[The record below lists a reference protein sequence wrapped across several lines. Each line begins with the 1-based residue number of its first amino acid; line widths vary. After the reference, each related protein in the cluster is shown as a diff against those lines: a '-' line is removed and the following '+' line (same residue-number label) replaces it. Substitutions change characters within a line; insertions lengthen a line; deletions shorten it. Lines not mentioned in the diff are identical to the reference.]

1 MEPFSFL
8 RLLFLVSLSCFST
21 AADRRIGCLFENELC
36 STYEVCV
43 NDAMFGRC
51 HPVPVT
57 DVYTYDVSP
66 SVVQRFRTL
75 LEKLSN
81 RGLTWGDDTTQQ
93 VLSKELS
100 KLRRV
105 PFRTQQNGA
114 VYNTDSRPSSE
125 AMDPADRRVKPVQ
138 LELSRNLQTYL
149 QRLGLIPK
157 TSSSSSLSSQ
167 GKSDRFQSGVA
178 ADYYRSKPQK
188 SSSFSS
194 SSSSS
199 FSPVQK
205 QQRPPPEGD
214 SLRGALRQYLSLQSG
229 RGDPKLRPFYS
240 NGIENTGLETEGPKS
255 RLMKLGK
262 TQGASVKEP
271 LTPVDEKF
279 IQKVLQSV
287 GRHHVDVDGLT
298 QQDLSQLSRL
308 ITEALQVVDK
318 DQNQNQ
324 NQDQDQAPNRG
335 GTRVRPGPRDLE
347 GEEEEEPG
355 RDEEEEEEEKLLE
368 NVPTVKQQESF
379 PTAPAKLQER
389 QTDTEEQNMEEKPD
403 LFTKLL
409 AYLDKSS
416 FSSAPSARNL
426 DNLNMETPGGRQV
439 GLENVQSRTSE
450 AGVTVQKKDAAQQL
464 EEVSEV
470 HGWIKDVAP
479 PPAALVYDDP
489 HKKTLQVPELQLDV
503 KEEGWK
509 KEDVFGYIIT
519 DTDGLQTD
527 EGLHLMEILAHM
539 AKIQMTDFAELS
551 VVGPAVTFKVSPNR
565 QNVSTTDV
573 ANVAFERQEDLEKEA
588 KVSILEA
595 GIADGSQIKQIPTKY
610 SQAESTKFLVL
621 TVVSILCIVAVL
633 LASTVIYCLR
643 HRSHHKLK
651 EKLTNLG
658 TDTGNDATSTYQE
671 LCRQRMAV
679 KPPTERSEPISSR
692 INSVSSQFSDGGPAV
707 SPSARSSISSW
718 SEEPAHHNMDISTG
732 HMILSY
738 MEDHM
743 KNKDRLAK
751 EWEALCAYQA
761 EPNACTAGLKE
772 GNTKKN
778 RSSAVVAYDHS
789 RIPLKVENSQ
799 GNSDYIN
806 ASPIMDHDP
815 RNPAYIATQG
825 PLPST
830 VADFWQMV
838 WENGCVVIVMLTPL
852 VESGLKQCYHYWPD
866 EGSNLYHIYEVNLVS
881 EHIWCDDFLVRSFY
895 LKNMQTNETRT
906 VTQFH
911 FLTWLNQNVPET
923 SRTLLDFRRKV
934 NKCYRGRSCPII
946 VHCSDGSG
954 RSGTYV
960 LIDMVLNKMAKGAK
974 EIDIAATLE
983 HLRDQRPG
991 MVQTKDQ
998 FEFALTA
1005 VAEEV
1010 NAILKA
1016 LPQ

>member
-1 MEPFSFL
+1 
-8 RLLFLVSLSCFST
+8 
-21 AADRRIGCLFENELC
+21 
-36 STYEVCV
+36 
-43 NDAMFGRC
+43 MFGRC

-105 PFRTQQNGA
+105 PFRTQQDGA

-125 AMDPADRRVKPVQ
+125 ATDPADRRVKPVQ

-157 TSSSSSLSSQ
+157 TSSSSLPS
-167 GKSDRFQSGVA
+167 
-178 ADYYRSKPQK
+178 
-188 SSSFSS
+188 
-194 SSSSS
+194 
-199 FSPVQK
+199 QK

-214 SLRGALRQYLSLQSG
+214 FLRGALRQYLSLQSG

-240 NGIENTGLETEGPKS
+240 NGIENTGLKTEGPKS
-255 RLMKLGK
+255 RLMKLGT

-324 NQDQDQAPNRG
+324 DQDQAPNRG

-355 RDEEEEEEEKLLE
+355 RDEEAEEEEKLLE
-368 NVPTVKQQESF
+368 NAPTVKQQESS

-489 HKKTLQVPELQLDV
+489 HKHTLQVPELQLDV
-503 KEEGWK
+503 KEEGGK
-509 KEDVFGYIIT
+509 KADEDVFGYVIT

-539 AKIQMTDFAELS
+539 AKIHMTDFAELS
-551 VVGPAVTFKVSPNR
+551 
-565 QNVSTTDV
+565 
-573 ANVAFERQEDLEKEA
+573 
-588 KVSILEA
+588 
-595 GIADGSQIKQIPTKY
+595 
-610 SQAESTKFLVL
+610 
-621 TVVSILCIVAVL
+621 
-633 LASTVIYCLR
+633 
-643 HRSHHKLK
+643 
-651 EKLTNLG
+651 
-658 TDTGNDATSTYQE
+658 
-671 LCRQRMAV
+671 
-679 KPPTERSEPISSR
+679 
-692 INSVSSQFSDGGPAV
+692 
-707 SPSARSSISSW
+707 
-718 SEEPAHHNMDISTG
+718 
-732 HMILSY
+732 
-738 MEDHM
+738 
-743 KNKDRLAK
+743 
-751 EWEALCAYQA
+751 
-761 EPNACTAGLKE
+761 
-772 GNTKKN
+772 
-778 RSSAVVAYDHS
+778 
-789 RIPLKVENSQ
+789 
-799 GNSDYIN
+799 
-806 ASPIMDHDP
+806 
-815 RNPAYIATQG
+815 
-825 PLPST
+825 
-830 VADFWQMV
+830 
-838 WENGCVVIVMLTPL
+838 
-852 VESGLKQCYHYWPD
+852 
-866 EGSNLYHIYEVNLVS
+866 
-881 EHIWCDDFLVRSFY
+881 
-895 LKNMQTNETRT
+895 
-906 VTQFH
+906 
-911 FLTWLNQNVPET
+911 
-923 SRTLLDFRRKV
+923 
-934 NKCYRGRSCPII
+934 
-946 VHCSDGSG
+946 
-954 RSGTYV
+954 
-960 LIDMVLNKMAKGAK
+960 
-974 EIDIAATLE
+974 
-983 HLRDQRPG
+983 
-991 MVQTKDQ
+991 
-998 FEFALTA
+998 
-1005 VAEEV
+1005 
-1010 NAILKA
+1010 
-1016 LPQ
+1016 